1 MNAPVTSPLTW
12 EACAAAGMTLPLA
25 LLIPCLIVWCLWE
38 TRQ

>member
-1 MNAPVTSPLTW
+1 MTSPLTW
-12 EACAAAGMTLPLA
+12 EACAAAGLA